1 MNALVVQTRTKPNP
15 LAVNTL
21 CLDWLVQVH
30 HPSNMPEWKG
40 VEILVVWTYV
50 ATEKE
55 EPSNA
60 DVEAAI
66 RGEYGL

>member
-1 MNALVVQTRTKPNP
+1 MNAFVVQTRTNP
-15 LAVNTL
+15 LAVKTL
-21 CLDWLVQVH
+21 CLDWLVQIR
-30 HPSNMPEWKG
+30 HPSNKPEWKG
-40 VEILVVWTYV
+40 VEILVAWTDV

-55 EPSNA
+55 KPSNA